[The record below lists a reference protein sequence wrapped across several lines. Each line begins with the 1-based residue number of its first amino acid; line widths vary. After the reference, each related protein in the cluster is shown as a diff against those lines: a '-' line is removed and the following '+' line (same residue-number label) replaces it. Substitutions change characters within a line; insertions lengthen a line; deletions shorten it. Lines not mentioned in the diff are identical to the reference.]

1 MNRVAGAVLL
11 VSALVIGGGAAG
23 AQEPWENIWF
33 KVPVDANG
41 AVRTS
46 ALLGIAHAICQ
57 GLGGRH
63 YRSGS
68 SRLGLTVH
76 NLQAEHGLDREV
88 VAACTAERESAAK
101 K

>member
-1 MNRVAGAVLL
+1 MNGAARAVLL
-11 VSALVIGGGAAG
+11 AWMLVVTGGSAG
-23 AQEPWENIWF
+23 AEEPWENIWF
-33 KVPVDANG
+33 RVPVDANG

-46 ALLGIAHAICQ
+46 ALLGIAHVICQ

-68 SRLGLTVH
+68 SRLGPTVH
-76 NLQAEHGLDREV
+76 NPHAEHGLDREV